1 MSTLLIRLAGP
12 MQAWGDSSHFTRR
25 TTRSEPTKSGVIGL
39 LAAAQGRRR
48 TDPIEDLAALRFAVR
63 VDQPGR
69 LQRDFQTA
77 RSMDGTR
84 SMPLSYR
91 YYLSDALFMAAVEG
105 ADGLIETLAE
115 ALATPAF
122 PLYLGRRSY
131 VPSRPLL
138 VRIADEDPGT
148 LLHATAWEAAGW
160 YRRTQG
166 RAVDLDLIADAPAGE
181 VPSQGTE
188 SVRDVPVSYD
198 PRRREY
204 GWRDVVREV
213 VRVDNPDGRAETD
226 FLAVH
231 GGA

>member
-1 MSTLLIRLAGP
+1 MSTLVIRLAGP

-48 TDPIEDLAALRFAVR
+48 TDPVEDLAELRFAVR
-63 VDQPGR
+63 VDQPGQ

-105 ADGLIETLAE
+105 EGALID
-115 ALATPAF
+115 ALADALVEPVF

-138 VRIADEDPGT
+138 VRVVDESAVDVLRSAG
-148 LLHATAWEAAGW
+148 WEAELW
-160 YRRTQG
+160 HRRTQG
-166 RAVDLDLIADAPAGE
+166 RVVHLDLVSDASAG
-181 VPSQGTE
+181 VTE
-188 SVRDVPVSYD
+188 EGIETVRDVPVSYD

-204 GWRDVVREV
+204 GWRDVVREA
-213 VRVDNPDGRAETD
+213 VRVENPDGRAETD